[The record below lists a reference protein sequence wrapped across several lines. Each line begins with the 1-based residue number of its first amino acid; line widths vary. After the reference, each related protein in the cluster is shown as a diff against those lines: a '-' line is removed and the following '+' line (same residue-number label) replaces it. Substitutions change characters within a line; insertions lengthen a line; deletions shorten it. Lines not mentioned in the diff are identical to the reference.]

1 MNSPM
6 IESTASAKPSVSFDD
21 LTIMVIDDSKTI
33 IKTADI
39 LLTEQGCRVLSA
51 ADGFDAL
58 PMIASEKPDLIFVD
72 IMMPRLDGYQTCALI
87 KANSEYQHIPVIMLS
102 SKDGIFDMARGRLA
116 GSESYITKPFTRNDL
131 LEAIEAHAIKP
142 VLPVAP
148 EPESEHNDQA
158 SEQADKLVDEQV
170 DDKLSLLEDALPEVS
185 DESFSSHAMEI
196 PELDNEENWELEDLD
211 FTKEPAA
218 GKAGSS
224 LADELAKEFEDL
236 ELDHKP

>member
-6 IESTASAKPSVSFDD
+6 IESTESAKSSVPFEE

-39 LLTEQGCRVLSA
+39 LLTEQGCQVLSA
-51 ADGFDAL
+51 SDGFEAL

-87 KANSEYQHIPVIMLS
+87 KANPEYQHIPVIMLS

-131 LEAIEAHAIKP
+131 LEAIEAHASIP
-142 VLPVAP
+142 IEEASP
-148 EPESEHNDQA
+148 EI
-158 SEQADKLVDEQV
+158 L
-170 DDKLSLLEDALPEVS
+170 DDKLSLLEEALPEVS
-185 DESFSSHAMEI
+185 DETLSTNAIEI
-196 PELDNEENWELEDLD
+196 PELDNEEVWELEDLD
-211 FTKEPAA
+211 FTKETES
-218 GKAGSS
+218 GNNS

-236 ELDHKP
+236 ELDHK